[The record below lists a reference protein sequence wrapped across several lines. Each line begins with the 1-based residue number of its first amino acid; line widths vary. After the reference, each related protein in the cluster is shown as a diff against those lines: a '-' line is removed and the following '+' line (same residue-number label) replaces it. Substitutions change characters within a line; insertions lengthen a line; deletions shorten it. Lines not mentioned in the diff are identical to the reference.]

1 MLDKEN
7 SIGHIKYI
15 REKSL
20 VSTGEIQFFPI
31 ILTGSSSNN
40 TQQKSDF
47 VNKTFY
53 QTEDE

>member
-1 MLDKEN
+1 MVDKEN

-20 VSTGEIQFFPI
+20 VSTGEIQSFPI

-40 TQQKSDF
+40 ILQKSDI
-47 VNKTFY
+47 VNTTFY